1 MLADALLLLLFA
13 SQEDRRPEDK
23 RPVVVVRGCLHGSVL
38 KVATSDTDRVQVER
52 YRLKIPK
59 SLRSALKEHD
69 GHEEELT
76 GVLTR
81 SSTRM
86 GGSKTKRIG
95 DRTKITVGTSEDRIG
110 SDQAGTPQLEVRSF
124 AHVAPVCEH

>member
-1 MLADALLLLLFA
+1 MLADALLLVLFA

-23 RPVVVVRGCLHGSVL
+23 RPVVVVRGCLQGSEL
-38 KVATSDTDRVQVER
+38 KPAADTDRVQVER

-59 SLRSALKEHD
+59 SLRSALKEHE

-86 GGSKTKRIG
+86 GGSNTKRIG